1 MSKMSKVLSSV
12 AAISLA
18 VVGVTYFIASSPSNA
33 EFTSGS
39 DGPVYLYDGGYTLE
53 TSNKTWGFDAEVYA
67 SEANDN
73 ASDSFTCPAQA
84 TGAYTFISSR
94 GAERAGLNGWNAA
107 ASQIFPAGSKNL
119 LEVNFTPAANII
131 PILLPQ
137 SSIKAVGGQY
147 SLGVACTTNN
157 GVTVSTAWY
166 RYIDVTPGTGEWTA
180 LPNADGSGGGDGDGD
195 GDGDGGDETDPTL
208 GLGTDGLTLS
218 PATTATWSKN
228 SVYYNLDV
236 RTYSAAGNFQGV
248 TDRMAAIKALGAGV
262 LVLEPIFPVSQSGK
276 PGALGDIY
284 APSSTGELNP
294 ELGTE
299 DDLKALIAAA
309 HTAGIKVMMTWVSG
323 HIGNDSAWINDHQD
337 WLQYSGL
344 NRVSPKGKPY
354 ATMLD
359 YGVPALRAELITQM
373 KAWITKYEFDGIAS
387 ANASSQVADF
397 WNEATHRVNLIRPVV
412 FLTSSPVTSTQTKNS
427 FSAVKRNDFLTTL
440 NTLYKGTT
448 TSTTWATAL
457 KNLGTSGKTATNVN
471 FTTDSVTGGLG
482 KTDATRFGKYLNS
495 AIALTYVAPGA
506 PLLNAGQEIAYS
518 KALKPFDKDSIV
530 WPSKAPATTAFITKL
545 SKLRQTNSVLLTAP
559 ATTIT
564 TASKSVLAFKRSSS
578 AGSVFYLANLSAK
591 AVTTKVTFGAKLS
604 VYDFTSGK
612 KITLASSQNVS
623 IPANGFLIYSTK
635 KVS

>member
-1 MSKMSKVLSSV
+1 
-12 AAISLA
+12 
-18 VVGVTYFIASSPSNA
+18 
-33 EFTSGS
+33 
-39 DGPVYLYDGGYTLE
+39 
-53 TSNKTWGFDAEVYA
+53 
-67 SEANDN
+67 
-73 ASDSFTCPAQA
+73 
-84 TGAYTFISSR
+84 
-94 GAERAGLNGWNAA
+94 
-107 ASQIFPAGSKNL
+107 
-119 LEVNFTPAANII
+119 
-131 PILLPQ
+131 
-137 SSIKAVGGQY
+137 
-147 SLGVACTTNN
+147 
-157 GVTVSTAWY
+157 
-166 RYIDVTPGTGEWTA
+166 

-262 LVLEPIFPVSQSGK
+262 LVLEPIFPVSQTGK
-276 PGALGDIY
+276 LGTLGDIY
-284 APSSTGELNP
+284 APSTTASLNTD
-294 ELGTE
+294 LGSE

-309 HTAGIKVMMTWVSG
+309 HAADIKVMMTWVSG
-323 HIGNDSAWINDHQD
+323 HIGNDSSWINDHQD

-412 FLTSSPVTSTQTKNS
+412 FLTSSPVTATQTKNS

-604 VYDFTSGK
+604 AYDFTSGK